1 MDAKIKY
8 ILFDVS
14 GTLLQKPSLYMVLM
28 EILVQNGYKGT
39 LGELKQMHKILSEII
54 HFPDRTNKVFYKNF
68 NENLLFSLGIIPNE
82 NVLEEIYSK
91 CSYLPWEKFEDTEVL
106 SEISLPMGI
115 LSNFNSSLKEKLYEF
130 FGLVFKDIIV
140 SEELGIAKPA
150 IEIYNKAI
158 EIINFSPEN
167 ILYIGDSLK
176 LDIKPALTLGIKTL
190 LIDRDNFFPNS
201 EYSIKNLN
209 QILNHI

>member
-14 GTLLQKPSLYMVLM
+14 GTLLQKPSLYKVLM
-28 EILVQNGYKGT
+28 DILVQNGYKGT
-39 LGELKQMHKILSEII
+39 LVELKQMHKILSEII

-91 CSYLPWEKFEDTEVL
+91 CSYLPWEKFEDTIVL
-106 SEISLPMGI
+106 SEICLPMGI

-130 FGLVFKDIIV
+130 FGPVFKDIIV
-140 SEELGIAKPA
+140 SEDFGIAKPA

-176 LDIKPALTLGIKTL
+176 LDIQPALTLGIKTL

>member
-14 GTLLQKPSLYMVLM
+14 GTLLQKPSLYIVLM

-39 LGELKQMHKILSEII
+39 LVELKQMHKILSETI

-91 CSYLPWEKFEDTEVL
+91 CSYLPWEKFEDTIVL
-106 SEISLPMGI
+106 SEICLPMGI

-130 FGLVFKDIIV
+130 FGPVFKDIIV
-140 SEELGIAKPA
+140 SEEFGIAKPA

-176 LDIKPALTLGIKTL
+176 LDVKPALALGIKTL